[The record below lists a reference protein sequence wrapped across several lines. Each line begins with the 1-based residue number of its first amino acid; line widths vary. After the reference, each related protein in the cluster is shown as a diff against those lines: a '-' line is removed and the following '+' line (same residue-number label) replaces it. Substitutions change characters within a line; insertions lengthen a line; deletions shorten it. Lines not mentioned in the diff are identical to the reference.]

1 MLAEIDNREKKVHN
15 NLLCTFFSVIEPWF
29 NQGTK
34 EKSKEIMEQI
44 KISVRNLVEFVL
56 RSGDI
61 DNRRGKGSQKE
72 AMQEGSRIHRKIQ
85 RRMGASYQP
94 EVPLKIELARGKYQL
109 ILEGRADGII
119 VEDSGVTVDEIKGV
133 YMDIQSLEAPIDVH
147 LAQAK
152 CYAYIF
158 ALQEELEEISVQL
171 TYCNLDTEE
180 IRRFRE
186 TYTFEAIQEWFENV
200 MELYGKWADFQ
211 YQAGRERN
219 ASIAEL
225 EFPYPYREGQKELA
239 AGVYR
244 TLKREKNL
252 FIQAPTGTGKTITTV
267 FPAVKAVGEGLADKI
282 FYLTAKTITRTVAKE
297 AFDLLRRQGY
307 RGRVITIT
315 AKEKLCLCEEMDCN
329 PVHCPYAEGHYDR
342 VNEAVFDLINK
353 ERDITREV
361 LLEQAEKFRVCPFE
375 MCLDTT
381 LWADDIICDYNYV
394 FDPKV
399 YLKRFFAEGVKGD
412 YIFLIDEAHNLVERG
427 REMYSAVLYKEDF
440 LKIRKILKD
449 YSRKCVKALEKCNSH
464 LLELKRECE
473 NYEILDNIGA
483 LIFAL
488 LQAGTALEEFF
499 LKDITFPE
507 KKEVQ
512 DFYLELRHFL
522 NMYERVDENYVI
534 YTEHEPEGR
543 FKVKL
548 YCIDTA
554 VNLQECLD
562 KGKSTIFFSA
572 TLLPIQYYKKLLS
585 TKEDNYA
592 VYAKTVFE
600 PEQQLLIIGRD
611 VSSKYTRR
619 NDTEFAKIA
628 RYIYETARGKKGN
641 YMAFFPSY
649 KMMEQVL
656 EKFYALNL
664 GEMDCV
670 VQEIGMREQEREE
683 FLEAFQRKRDNTLV
697 GFCVMGGIF
706 SEGIDLKKEALIGA
720 IIVGTGLPQIS
731 NEREILKNYYDRRYG
746 EGFDYAF
753 RYPGMHKVLQSAG
766 RVIRTVED
774 RGIIVLLDER
784 FLQRDYI
791 KMFPRE
797 WENYETVT
805 IGNIGERVREFWNE
819 LA

>member
-1 MLAEIDNREKKVHN
+1 
-15 NLLCTFFSVIEPWF
+15 
-29 NQGTK
+29 
-34 EKSKEIMEQI
+34 MEQI

-61 DNRRGKGSQKE
+61 DNRRGRSGQKE
-72 AMQEGSRIHRKIQ
+72 AMQEGSRAHRKIQ

-94 EVPLKIELARGKYQL
+94 EVPLKIEIHEEKYQL
-109 ILEGRADGII
+109 VVEGRADGII
-119 VEDSGVTVDEIKGV
+119 IEETGVTIDEIKGV
-133 YMDIQSLEAPIDVH
+133 YMDIHALEAPIDVH

-158 ALQEELEEISVQL
+158 ALKEELQEISVQM

-180 IRRFRE
+180 IRRFKE
-186 TYTFEAIQEWFENV
+186 SYSFEEISKWFTSVINR
-200 MELYGKWADFQ
+200 YKKWADFQ
-211 YQAGRERN
+211 YEARMERN
-219 ASIAEL
+219 ESIARL

-244 TLKREKNL
+244 TIRREKNL

-267 FPAVKAVGEGLADKI
+267 FPAVKAVGEELADKI

-297 AFDLLRRQGY
+297 AFDVLRHHGY
-307 RGRVITIT
+307 LGRVITIT

-329 PVHCPYAEGHYDR
+329 PLHCPYAEGHYDR
-342 VNEAVFDLINK
+342 VNDAVFDLINR

-361 LLEQAEKFRVCPFE
+361 LIAQAEKFRVCPFE

-381 LWADDIICDYNYV
+381 LWVDAIICDYNYV
-394 FDPKV
+394 FDPNV

-412 YIFLIDEAHNLVERG
+412 YLFLIDEAHNLVERG
-427 REMYSAVLYKEDF
+427 RKMYSAVLYKEDF
-440 LKIRKILKD
+440 LKIKKIMKQ
-449 YSRKCVKALEKCNSH
+449 YSRKCVKALEKGNSH
-464 LLELKRECE
+464 LLELKRQCE
-473 NYEILDNIGA
+473 NYEILDNIGG

-488 LQAGTALEEFF
+488 MQLGAALEEFF

-534 YTEHEPEGR
+534 YSEHEADGR
-543 FKVKL
+543 FKLKL
-548 YCIDTA
+548 YCVDTA

-592 VYAKTVFE
+592 VYAKTVFSK
-600 PEQQLLIIGRD
+600 EQRLLVIGTD

-619 NDTEFAKIA
+619 NEGEFAKIA
-628 RYIYETARGKKGN
+628 RYIYETAQGKKGN

-670 VQEIGMREQEREE
+670 VQETGMREQEREA
-683 FLEAFQRKRDNTLV
+683 FLESFRTKRDNTLV

-706 SEGIDLKKEALIGA
+706 SEGIDLKNEALIGA

-731 NEREILKNYYDRRYG
+731 NEREILKNYYDKRCG

-753 RYPGMHKVLQSAG
+753 RYPGMNKVLQAAG
-766 RVIRTVED
+766 RVIRTMED
-774 RGIIVLLDER
+774 KGVIVLLDER
-784 FLQRDYI
+784 FLQREYLR
-791 KMFPRE
+791 MFPRE

-805 IGNIGERVREFWNE
+805 VESVQAKVKKFWSD
-819 LA
+819 

>member
-1 MLAEIDNREKKVHN
+1 MHN
-15 NLLCTFFSVIEPWF
+15 NTLCTFLMCANI
-29 NQGTK
+29 QK
-34 EKSKEIMEQI
+34 REKMEQI

-61 DNRRGKGSQKE
+61 DNRRGKSGQKE

-94 EVPLKIELARGKYQL
+94 EVPLKIEIQEEKYQL
-109 ILEGRADGII
+109 IVEGRADGII
-119 VEDSGVTVDEIKGV
+119 IEETGVTIDEIKGV
-133 YMDIQSLEAPIDVH
+133 YMDIHAMEAPIAVH

-158 ALQEELEEISVQL
+158 ALKEELQEISVQM

-180 IRRFRE
+180 IRRFQE
-186 TYTFEAIQEWFENV
+186 TYSFEEISKWFEAVIKRYE
-200 MELYGKWADFQ
+200 KWADFQ
-211 YQAGRERN
+211 YEARMERN
-219 ASIAEL
+219 ESIAGL
-225 EFPYPYREGQKELA
+225 EFPYPYRDGQKELA

-244 TLKREKNL
+244 TIRREKNL

-267 FPAVKAVGEGLADKI
+267 FPAVKAVGEELADKI

-297 AFDLLRRQGY
+297 AFDMLRHHGY
-307 RGRVITIT
+307 LGRVITIT

-329 PVHCPYAEGHYDR
+329 PVHCPYAEGYYDR
-342 VNEAVFDLINK
+342 VNDAVFDLINK

-361 LLEQAEKFRVCPFE
+361 LIAQAEKFRVCPFE

-381 LWADDIICDYNYV
+381 LWVDDIICDYNYV
-394 FDPKV
+394 FDPNV

-412 YIFLIDEAHNLVERG
+412 YLFLIDEAHNLVERG

-440 LKIRKILKD
+440 LKVKKIMKE
-449 YSRKCVKALEKCNSH
+449 YSRKCVKALEKCNGH
-464 LLELKRECE
+464 LLGLKRECE

-488 LQAGTALEEFF
+488 MQLGAALEEFF
-499 LKDITFPE
+499 LKDISFPE

-522 NMYERVDENYVI
+522 NMYERVDENYVV
-534 YTEHEPEGR
+534 YTEHEADGR
-543 FKVKL
+543 FKLKL
-548 YCIDTA
+548 YCVDTA

-562 KGKSTIFFSA
+562 KGRSTIFFSA

-592 VYAKTVFE
+592 VYARTVFSK
-600 PEQQLLIIGRD
+600 EQRLLVIGTD

-619 NDTEFAKIA
+619 NEGEFAKIA
-628 RYIYETARGKKGN
+628 RYIYETAQGKKGN
-641 YMAFFPSY
+641 YMVFFPSY

-656 EKFYALNL
+656 DKFYALNL

-670 VQEIGMREQEREE
+670 VQEMGMREQEREE
-683 FLEAFQRKRDNTLV
+683 FLESFRAERDNTLV

-706 SEGIDLKKEALIGA
+706 SEGIDLKNEALIGA

-731 NEREILKNYYDRRYG
+731 NEREILKNYYDKRYG

-753 RYPGMHKVLQSAG
+753 RYPGMNKVLQSAG
-766 RVIRTVED
+766 RVIRTMED
-774 RGIIVLLDER
+774 RGVIVLLDER
-784 FLQRDYI
+784 FLQREYL

-805 IGNIGERVREFWNE
+805 VENVQEKVKKFWSD
-819 LA
+819 